1 MEDITFPIL
10 VQSSEFRMMSYEL
23 LTRVYCYYDAF
34 LAQFTQ
40 SEAKGTLVL
49 LVILLSFYLM
59 HNAKGQKLKPGR

>member
-23 LTRVYCYYDAF
+23 LTRVHCYYDAF

-59 HNAKGQKLKPGR
+59 HNAKAQRLKPGC